1 MGCAEQKTKGTA
13 RNIKV
18 MKGKMSLVEEN
29 IKILDETLI
38 MLLWKL
44 QGKSSKINYIH
55 NK

>member
-1 MGCAEQKTKGTA
+1 
-13 RNIKV
+13 

-44 QGKSSKINYIH
+44 QGKSSKIIYIH
-55 NK
+55 NKWLREAHNNKM